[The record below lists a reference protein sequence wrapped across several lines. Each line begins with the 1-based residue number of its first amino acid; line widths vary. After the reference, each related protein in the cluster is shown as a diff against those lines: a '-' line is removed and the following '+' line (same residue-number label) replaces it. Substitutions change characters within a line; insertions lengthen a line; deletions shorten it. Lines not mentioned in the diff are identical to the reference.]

1 MTHQNSACGRLNPAQ
16 TIVAVRLKRI
26 ADSQP
31 TAWEGETLDG
41 DKVHIAYRF
50 GEVSVDVRYPAN
62 GQVETWTWQT
72 VARFHPALV
81 DAELGAKDEHDRCA
95 RRLIANRAIVD
106 EIRRANEAEMKSA
119 ANRHNRMPALLSD
132 RLVIRDGQLAR
143 WLEIRNRHL
152 ESLVKRGVASG
163 ATRVEARFAD

>member
-1 MTHQNSACGRLNPAQ
+1 MTYKNSACGRLNPAQ

-50 GEVSVDVRYPAN
+50 GEVSVDVRWPAN
-62 GQVETWTWQT
+62 GQVEAWTWQT

-81 DAELGAKDEHDRCA
+81 EADLGAKDEHDRCA
-95 RRLIANRAIVD
+95 RRLMARRAILA

-119 ANRHNRMPALLSD
+119 ANRHDRMPALLSD

-143 WLEIRNRHL
+143 WLEIRNSNL
-152 ESLVKRGVASG
+152 ELLIKRGVAG
-163 ATRVEARFAD
+163 GVVRIEARFAP

>member
-1 MTHQNSACGRLNPAQ
+1 MTYKNGECGRLNPAQ

-50 GEVSVDVRYPAN
+50 GEVSVDVRWPAN
-62 GQVETWTWQT
+62 GQVEAWTWHA

-81 DAELGAKDEHDRCA
+81 EAELSAKDEHDCCA
-95 RRLIANRAIVD
+95 RRLMARRVIIA

-143 WLEIRNRHL
+143 WLEIRNSNL
-152 ESLVKRGVASG
+152 ELLIKRGVAG
-163 ATRVEARFAD
+163 GVIRIEARFAA